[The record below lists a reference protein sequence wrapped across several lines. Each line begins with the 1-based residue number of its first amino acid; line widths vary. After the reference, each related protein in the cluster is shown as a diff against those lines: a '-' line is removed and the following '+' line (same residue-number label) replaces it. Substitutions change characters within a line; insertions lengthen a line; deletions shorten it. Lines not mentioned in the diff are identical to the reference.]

1 VEEVY
6 KDRDQFANLV
16 RDIAKPDVG
25 KMGIEILSF
34 TIKDVYDNVDY
45 LASLGKS
52 QTAAVKRDAEIGVA
66 QANRD
71 AGIREAECEKAAMD
85 IKYST
90 DTKIEDNSRA
100 FKLQKANFDKEVNSA
115 KAEAQL
121 AYELQAAKIQ
131 QRIRNEEIQIQVVE
145 RRKQI
150 EIEDQEI
157 KRKEKELIG
166 TVKLPAEAEAYK
178 VQTVAEGTLT
188 VEEVYKDR
196 DQFANL
202 VRDIAKPDVGKMGIE
217 ILSFTIKDVYDN
229 VDYLASLG
237 KSQTAAVKRDA
248 EIGVAQAN
256 RDAGIREAECEKAA
270 MDIKYSTDTKIEDNS
285 RAFKLQKANFDKEV
299 NSAKAEAQLAYELQ
313 AAKIQQRI
321 RNEEIQIQV
330 VERRKQIEI
339 EDQEIKRKEKE
350 LIGTVKLPAE
360 AEAYKVQTVAEGNRT
375 RVVESA
381 KAEGEKIRLTG
392 AAEARAVEAVGRAEA
407 ESMRMK
413 ASAYKQYGDAAV
425 MSLVLEAL
433 PSIAAEVAAPLARTD
448 EIVLIGG
455 SNNTTNEINKL
466 VGTLPPAVQALT
478 GVDITGALG
487 KIPGAT
493 MVK

>member
-1 VEEVY
+1 MTLNPMCDNVETKQGVPLTVTGVAQVKIMKDDKFLGIAAEQFLGKKEDEIVETILQTLEGHLRAILGTLTVEEVY

-45 LASLGKS
+45 LSSLGKS

-150 EIEDQEI
+150 EIEEQEI
-157 KRKEKELIG
+157 KRKEKELI
-166 TVKLPAEAEAYK
+166 A
-178 VQTVAEGTLT
+178 
-188 VEEVYKDR
+188 
-196 DQFANL
+196 
-202 VRDIAKPDVGKMGIE
+202 
-217 ILSFTIKDVYDN
+217 
-229 VDYLASLG
+229 
-237 KSQTAAVKRDA
+237 
-248 EIGVAQAN
+248 
-256 RDAGIREAECEKAA
+256 
-270 MDIKYSTDTKIEDNS
+270 
-285 RAFKLQKANFDKEV
+285 
-299 NSAKAEAQLAYELQ
+299 
-313 AAKIQQRI
+313 
-321 RNEEIQIQV
+321 
-330 VERRKQIEI
+330 
-339 EDQEIKRKEKE
+339 
-350 LIGTVKLPAE
+350 TVKLPAE

-375 RVVESA
+375 KVVESA
-381 KAEGEKIRLTG
+381 KADGEKIRLIG
-392 AAEARAVEAVGRAEA
+392 GAEARSVEAVGRAEA

-433 PSIAAEVAAPLARTD
+433 PSIAAEVAAPLAKTD

-455 SNNTTNEINKL
+455 NNNTTNEINKL

-493 MVK
+493 MVR